1 MPANQVRISWSTA
14 YPGYTLQSK
23 LGLFGAWINAGLP
36 VTVVGTEYVVFDAIG
51 PVPKYYRLI
60 K

>member
-1 MPANQVRISWSTA
+1 
-14 YPGYTLQSK
+14 LQSE
-23 LGLFGAWINAGLP
+23 LGLSGSWANAGLP
-36 VTVVGTEYVVFDAIG
+36 VTVAGTEFVAFDTIG